1 MNDFR
6 IGDETQLAGRPGDD
20 TEAPAGL
27 PDGAQH
33 HPHSPLTQLEQEQAY
48 VSMLYGRVDGL
59 RARTRARLAQFLRQ
73 EGGGTLQ
80 ARLDRD
86 TFVAR
91 LTNRLG
97 QLAAAENGLCF
108 GRLDRRDSSRL
119 YVGRLGLLD
128 DEREPLLVDWRAPA
142 AQPFYRATPVAPDGV
157 VRRRHLRTR
166 NRVVTGIDDDALDL
180 DALSQDE
187 RGRLSGEAA
196 LLASLTASRT
206 GRMGEIVAT
215 IQAEQDR
222 VIRSGLPGILV
233 VQGGPGTGKT
243 AVALHRAAYL
253 LYTHRHRLAR
263 RGVLVVGPN
272 PTFLRYI
279 EQVLP
284 SLGETDVLL
293 STVEGLYPGVTATG
307 REPVEAATVK
317 GDLRMVD
324 VLAAAVRDRQRVP
337 DDTLEVTVDGQ
348 VLRLDRATCEQARQ
362 RARMAGTPHNRSRRV
377 FEHELLTALAHQVA
391 TRLTVDLPDV
401 DLPDDDLINDD
412 LPNERLL
419 DGELADIHAELASA
433 PEVVAV
439 LDRLWPCLTPQQLLT
454 GLFASP
460 ERLASAAP
468 GLLPSERAPLLRE
481 PPEGPDDDAPA
492 WWTWAD
498 VPLLDEAAVL
508 LGEDDRAAAHAAARQ
523 AEQQQ
528 QRELAYAREVLA
540 VATIGDAARY
550 APDTS
555 GLDPADLVGRYHR
568 GMAERSIADR
578 AGQDRT
584 WTFGHVIVDEAQEVS
599 AMAWRMLMRRCPSR
613 SMTVVGDLAQR
624 GAPWGASS
632 WAHVLDPHA
641 AGGWRETRLT
651 VNYRTPEE
659 VMAVAADV
667 LASVDG
673 EIEPPRSV
681 RASGV
686 APWSL
691 RVDATAL
698 AAELPA
704 AVAAEAA
711 AVGDGKLAVLVP
723 AAQAEELGRLVTAAL
738 PGAAAGQDPS
748 VLDAPIAVL
757 TVAQTKGLE
766 FDAVVVVEPEAILA
780 ESPRGGNDLYVALT
794 RATQR
799 LGVVHTGHL
808 PTVLARLRSQRTD
821 PPAHLA
827 SA

>member
-6 IGDETQLAGRPGDD
+6 IEDD
-20 TEAPAGL
+20 TRRAASRQPE
-27 PDGAQH
+27 
-33 HPHSPLTQLEQEQAY
+33 LEHEQAY

-73 EGGGTLQ
+73 EGGGTMQ

-91 LTNRLG
+91 LTDRLA

-108 GRLDRRDSSRL
+108 GRLDRRDGSRL

-166 NRVVTGIDDDALDL
+166 NRMVTDIDDDALDL

-196 LLASLTASRT
+196 LLASLTAGRT
-206 GRMGEIVAT
+206 GRMGDIVAT

-222 VIRSGLPGILV
+222 VIRSGQPGILV

-253 LYTHRHRLAR
+253 LYTHRDRLAR

-284 SLGETDVLL
+284 SLGETQVLL
-293 STVEGLYPGVTATG
+293 STVDGLYPGVTAAG

-324 VLAAAVRDRQRVP
+324 VLAEAVRDRQLVP
-337 DDTLEVTVDGQ
+337 DDTLEVAVDGQ

-362 RARMAGTPHNRSRRV
+362 RARMAGTPHNRSRSV
-377 FEHELLTALAHQVA
+377 FEHELLTALTRQVA
-391 TRLTVDLPDV
+391 ARLTVDLPDV

-419 DGELADIHAELASA
+419 DGELADIHAELAGA
-433 PEVVAV
+433 PEVAAV
-439 LDRLWPCLTPQQLLT
+439 LDRLWPHLTPQQLLA

-460 ERLASAAP
+460 ERLAAAAP
-468 GLLPSERAPLLRE
+468 GLRPAERASLLRE
-481 PPEGPDDDAPA
+481 PLEGPDEDAPG
-492 WWTWAD
+492 WWTPAD
-498 VPLLDEAAVL
+498 IPLLDEAAVL

-523 AEQQQ
+523 AEQE

-568 GMAERSIADR
+568 GMAERSIPDR

-613 SMTVVGDLAQR
+613 SMTVVGDLAQA

-641 AGGWRETRLT
+641 AGRWRETRLT

-667 LASVDG
+667 LATVDG

-691 RVDATAL
+691 RVDAAEL
-698 AAELPA
+698 ATELPA

-711 AVGDGKLAVLVP
+711 AVGHGKLAVLVP
-723 AAQAEELGRLVTAAL
+723 AGQAEELGRLVTAAL
-738 PGAAAGQDPS
+738 PAAATGQDPS
-748 VLDAPIAVL
+748 SLDAPVAVL

-766 FDAVVVVEPEAILA
+766 FDAVVVVEPQAILA

-799 LGVVHTGHL
+799 LGVVHTGRL
-808 PTVLARLRSQRTD
+808 PAVLARLRPHRAD
-821 PPAHLA
+821 LPGHLA